1 MKRLVLAVTL
11 VFAFGGM
18 CTGGGETNEDPVVV
32 PVKGDDDDKS
42 DDDEDE
48 GDWCCEYK
56 DGEGSSQYALVDGP
70 AECNTKYG
78 DQDGRYVDGNQC
90 IPCCCKTQK
99 DPEDA
104 EKGDAYELTTP
115 KSCSSA
121 DGECEVAD
129 SKNCG
134 GDGDDDDDQK
144 KVRPRPRPRPTPGKP
159 VGVKPGDD
167 PRRK

>member
-1 MKRLVLAVTL
+1 
-11 VFAFGGM
+11 M
-18 CTGGGETNEDPVVV
+18 CTGGSEGGDEDPIVV
-32 PVKGDDDDKS
+32 PVKGDDDDKG
-42 DDDEDE
+42 DDDEE

-56 DGEGSSQYALVDGP
+56 DGEGASQYALVDGP

-99 DPEDA
+99 DADDA

-129 SKNCG
+129 SDNCA
-134 GDGDDDDDQK
+134 DEDDAGK
-144 KVRPRPRPRPTPGKP
+144 KKPRPRPKPGTRPRPVPNPNAGKP
-159 VGVKPGDD
+159 VGA
-167 PRRK
+167 PRKK